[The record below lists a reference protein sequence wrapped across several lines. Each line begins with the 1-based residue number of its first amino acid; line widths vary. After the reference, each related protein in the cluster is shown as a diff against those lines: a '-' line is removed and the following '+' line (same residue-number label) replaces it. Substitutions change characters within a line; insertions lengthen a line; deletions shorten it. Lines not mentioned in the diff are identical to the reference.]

1 MNTQKIILV
10 DAVECF
16 VSEQGEMNEA
26 MHQLLENYPNPKVIL
41 TGAPDEKLS
50 MYGLDKVPYEVF
62 SLKQNPPKSDP
73 KYFEMF
79 LSSKNLVAEDVIYFE
94 HSMEAFKS
102 AESVD
107 IKSYLYNPEEN
118 DLVALKEFIDS
129 SLSE

>member
-1 MNTQKIILV
+1 MNIKKTILV

-16 VSEQGEMNEA
+16 VSEEGVMNEA
-26 MHQLLENYPNPKVIL
+26 MYQLLETYPNPKVIL

-73 KYFEMF
+73 EYFKMF
-79 LSSKNLVAEDVIYFE
+79 LSSKNLSAENVIYFE
-94 HSMEAFKS
+94 HSTEALKS
-102 AESVD
+102 AESVA

-118 DLVALKEFIDS
+118 NIPALKEFLDS